1 MAVDVGS
8 AVGYLDLDIS
18 GFLSNL
24 QSAQSEASKKS
35 KSISSSISSGLQTA
49 GSAMTSAGTAM
60 STKVT
65 APLVAAGTA
74 AFTFSTKFE
83 SAMAKVGTIADTTK
97 KPVGDIKKEIVDL
110 SNKTGAAAEDVAEA
124 TYQAISAGVDTAD
137 SVKFVAQSS
146 KLATAGFTDTTT
158 AVDALTTVLNAYG
171 LEASDA
177 EHVSDVLISTQNK
190 GKTTVN
196 ELAASMGKIIPT
208 ANAMGVSLEDLGTGY
223 SYLTASGIATAEAT
237 TYMNGMF
244 NELGKSGTKVSDILK
259 QKTGKSFQ
267 ELMKSG
273 YSVRDVLDILQQSA
287 DETGVGFNDLW
298 SSQEAGKAALAL
310 LNTETEDY
318 NATLKDFQT
327 TEGDTEEAFNKMA
340 NTTEFKLKVALQ
352 NGKNALI
359 QLGDSLKTM
368 LLPFIE
374 KGVEW
379 LKKLNTWLSS
389 LDESEKEQIVKIAA
403 IVAAIGPVLLIL
415 GKVTTTIRTVI
426 GSFGKMK
433 TAISTVSGIIGKF
446 NMTNIVGA
454 FGKLKGAGTAVK
466 GALVAV
472 KGAIMGIS
480 APVAIVV
487 AVIATLVAAFA
498 TLWKTNEKFR
508 NKITSIWNGIV
519 SKFKEA
525 GQKITEAINSL
536 GFNFTGITEVLKSAW
551 EGLCNFIAP
560 IFEATFGTI
569 GNIIGGVVNV
579 VTGVIQTICGIIKGF
594 KDGDWTLFLE
604 GIKTLFT
611 GAINL
616 LIAPYKAVFETF
628 KEPLS
633 TFSTWWSGVWS
644 GIKEFFSGVWLGIS
658 SFFSTAI
665 NGIKNVATAVF
676 GAIASFFKSVWN
688 GIKNTITSIVNGIKT
703 FLSGAWNAIKTIVT
717 TVVGGIKTTIVTVFN
732 TIKSNVTTIV
742 NGIETVI
749 STVWNGIK
757 SIIGSILSGIKSLI
771 VGDFNGVKNSIT
783 SIMNA
788 IKSTV
793 SGVWNA
799 IKTTISTVVGNIKTA
814 ISTGL
819 NAAKGSVTT
828 ILGAIKG
835 AFTST
840 FNGVK
845 SFVGGIVNWLKGIFK
860 FEWSLP
866 KIKLPHFTISGSF
879 SLNPPKVPSFNV
891 SWYRKAMSNGMILNS
906 PTIFGYDASTG
917 KFLGGGEAGSETVVG
932 TQNLMGMIASTVSTT
947 VSRVL
952 ATMATSFKNNEG
964 DIIIPIYIGDEK
976 LDTLVIKATERKN
989 YRSGGR

>member
-310 LNTETEDY
+310 LNTETEEY

-327 TEGDTEEAFNKMA
+327 TEGDTEEAFGKMA
-340 NTTEFKLKVALQ
+340 DTTEFKLKVALQ

-359 QLGDSLKTM
+359 QLGDTLKTM

-415 GKVTTTIRTVI
+415 GKVTTTIGTVI

-446 NMTNIVGA
+446 NMTNIVGV

-525 GQKITEAINSL
+525 GQKITDAINSL
-536 GFNFTGITEVLKSAW
+536 GFDFSGIAEVLKSAW

-569 GNIIGGVVNV
+569 GNIIGGVVDV
-579 VTGVIQTICGIIKGF
+579 VTGVIQVICGIIKGF
-594 KDGDWTLFLE
+594 KDGDWTLFLD

-611 GAINL
+611 GVINL

-644 GIKEFFSGVWLGIS
+644 GIKEFFSSVWLGIS
-658 SFFSTAI
+658 SFFSTVI
-665 NGIKNVATAVF
+665 GGIKNVATTVF
-676 GAIASFFKSVWN
+676 GAIASFFESVWN
-688 GIKNTITSIVNGIKT
+688 GIKNTITSIVNSIKI

-717 TVVGGIKTTIVTVFN
+717 TVVGGIKTTIVTVFS

-742 NGIETVI
+742 NGIKTVI

-757 SIIGSILSGIKSLI
+757 SIISSILSGIKSLI

-845 SFVGGIVNWLKGIFK
+845 SFMGGIVKWLKGIFK